1 MNEFC
6 LEKVIHNMK
15 HLKSAV
21 CWILFTVLALTGC
34 SAVSPEKTKQPGDKI
49 QVYTSIYPLYDFAK
63 KIGGEHAVV
72 TNLVPP
78 GVEPHDFEFTARDM
92 SKMSEADLFVYNGG
106 GFEPWI
112 ERVSRMLNPEKT
124 KIVEAS
130 KPISLLRDDQ
140 HGGQTDPHVWLDPML
155 AKKQASAIL
164 DALIQ
169 LDPQHQ
175 KDYEKNY
182 EALAAGLDQLDRE
195 YRDMMEKAAKKEFA
209 VSHASFSYLAKR
221 YGLTQIA
228 VSGLS
233 PSDEPSP
240 KELQQVVE
248 QVKSHDIDVIFFE
261 TLVSNRIANVV
272 KKEAGAEVLVLNPLE
287 GLTEQ
292 EMKQGKDY
300 FSVMR
305 ENKENLAKALGV
317 SSTDENASD

>member
-1 MNEFC
+1 
-6 LEKVIHNMK
+6 MK
-15 HLKSAV
+15 QSMKSVLCWVLLAV
-21 CWILFTVLALTGC
+21 LSLAGC
-34 SAVSPEKTKQPGDKI
+34 SANPPENANQPGEKI

-63 KIGGEHAVV
+63 KIGGEHTVV

-92 SKMSEADLFVYNGG
+92 SKMSEADLFIYNGG

-112 ERVSRMLNPEKT
+112 ERVSRMLNPDET

-130 KPISLLRDDQ
+130 KSISLHRAEN
-140 HGGQTDPHVWLDPML
+140 HGGSSDPHVWLDPTL
-155 AKKQASAIL
+155 AKKQAAAIL
-164 DALIQ
+164 EALIQ

-175 KDYEKNY
+175 SDYEKNY
-182 EALAAGLDQLDRE
+182 EELAAKLDQLDRE
-195 YRDMMEKAAKKEFA
+195 YQEMTQKATKKEFA

-228 VSGLS
+228 ISGLS

-240 KELQQVVE
+240 KELQQVIE

-261 TLVSNRIANVV
+261 TLVSNRMANVV
-272 KKEAGAEVLVLNPLE
+272 KKETGAEVLVLNPLE

-292 EMKQGKDY
+292 EIKQGKDY
-300 FSVMR
+300 FAIMR

-317 SSTDENASD
+317 S